1 MIVLLVAGA
10 WGDDVN
16 VGLVREIAEEEGER
30 EGEREGKRGKG
41 GIGKRRSC

>member
-16 VGLVREIAEEEGER
+16 VGLVRQIAEEGER